1 MLEVDDQVGP
11 SISEGLLGSGAKPG
25 HGGEVEFP
33 VEGHQ
38 PRAIIGVG
46 ACVQFHVARVTV
58 RVHPADHPPAD
69 LGGHPSHWWMTGDV
83 RGGCDTRGMAVVDST
98 PIVDLSNS
106 PPLDD
111 PFDAL
116 IDELAEDG
124 RLAHVACFP
133 AREARFAEPIASIS
147 PEVQR
152 ALGDEPLYTH
162 QAEAIDLVRAGHSV
176 VVATGTASGKSRCF
190 QIPIAEA
197 ANRKRSPGTAL
208 LLYPTKAL
216 AQDQLRALHR
226 IGFDN
231 VVAGTYDGD
240 STPEQKTWV
249 RSTANVVLSNPEM
262 LHAAMLPGHQRW
274 AKFLGHLE
282 HVVIDEL
289 HVLRGIFGTHVA
301 HLLRRLRRMCH
312 HYGSD
317 PRFIFTSATIGEP
330 GRLASQLCGMDVTE
344 VTNDGSPRGERQLV
358 MVNPPVVDEAQG
370 LRTSANSEAASVAA
384 RLINDDHR
392 TIVFCRSRR
401 GTELVTADISRRL
414 PGDDDSRVRAYR
426 AGYLTAERRTIE
438 HELFEGSLSGVVA
451 TSALELGVDI
461 GGLDACVLNGFPG
474 TIASMWQ
481 QIGRAGRG
489 LQPSAAVLV
498 AGDDQ
503 LDQWIMKHPTDLLER
518 PPEQAVINPENPF
531 VLGPHLACAAFEK
544 PLAPADDRY
553 WGDALDDGVRDLVLD
568 DRLMLKPSGT
578 GHQLG
583 VYAGRDRPSRAI
595 GLRSSS
601 SDEMQIVRADGSLVG
616 TVDTARACTAVHTG
630 AIYLHQGRP
639 YRVTSL
645 DLDDRVATVED
656 SDGSEYTQARTTV
669 DITIVS
675 TDATVPLGTSGA
687 EVCLG
692 AVDVTSQVVGY
703 QRREVRSRRIL
714 AHETLDLPPATLSTR
729 SFWFTVPVPL
739 IEQAHIEAS
748 AVPGT
753 LHAAEHAAIG
763 MLPLFTI
770 CDRWDVGGVSTPW
783 HTGAASP
790 AVFIYDA
797 HPGGAGVA
805 ELGFDQHLTL
815 LSATLDSL
823 RACACTDGCPS
834 CVQSPKCGN
843 GNEPLDKHGAIT
855 LLDALLSSD

>member
-1 MLEVDDQVGP
+1 
-11 SISEGLLGSGAKPG
+11 
-25 HGGEVEFP
+25 
-33 VEGHQ
+33 
-38 PRAIIGVG
+38 
-46 ACVQFHVARVTV
+46 
-58 RVHPADHPPAD
+58 
-69 LGGHPSHWWMTGDV
+69 
-83 RGGCDTRGMAVVDST
+83 MAVVDSSPIIEAIT
-98 PIVDLSNS
+98 PVVE
-106 PPLDD
+106 LD
-111 PFDAL
+111 PNFDSL
-116 IDELAEDG
+116 IDDLAEDG
-124 RLAHVACFP
+124 RLAHVANLP
-133 AREARFAEPIASIS
+133 ARAARFGEPIGSIS
-147 PEVQR
+147 PQVRR
-152 ALGDEPLYTH
+152 ALDDQPLYTH

-197 ANRKRSPGTAL
+197 AARKGSMGTAL
-208 LLYPTKAL
+208 MLYPTKAL
-216 AQDQLRALHR
+216 AQDQLRALHA

-231 VVAGTYDGD
+231 LVAGTYDGD

-262 LHAAMLPGHQRW
+262 LHASMLPGHQRW
-274 AKFLGHLE
+274 AKFLGRLE

-330 GRLASQLCGMDVTE
+330 GVLASQLCGLPVTE
-344 VTNDGSPRGERQLV
+344 VTNDGSPRGERKLL

-384 RLINDDHR
+384 RLINDGRR

-414 PGDDDSRVRAYR
+414 PAGDEARVRAYR
-426 AGYLTAERRTIE
+426 AGYLTSERRTIE

-451 TSALELGVDI
+451 TSALELGVDV

-474 TIASMWQ
+474 TVASMWQ

-489 LQPSAAVLV
+489 LAPSASVLV

-503 LDQWIMKHPTDLLER
+503 LDQWIMKHPTELLER
-518 PPEQAVINPENPF
+518 PVEQAVINPDNPF

-544 PLAPADDRY
+544 PLTHDDDHY
-553 WGDALDDGVRDLVLD
+553 WGDALDEGIRDLVLD
-568 DRLMLKPSGT
+568 DRLLLKPSGT
-578 GHQLG
+578 GRPVA
-583 VYAGRDRPSRAI
+583 VYGGRDRPSRAI

-601 SDEMQIVRADGSLVG
+601 ADEVQIVHANGTLVG
-616 TVDTARACTAVHTG
+616 TVDSARACSAVHNG
-630 AIYLHQGRP
+630 AVYLHQGKP
-639 YRVTSL
+639 YRVSSL
-645 DLDDRVATVED
+645 DLDDNVATVED
-656 SDGSEYTQARTTV
+656 FDGSEYTQARTKV
-669 DITIVS
+669 DITVTA
-675 TDATVPLGTSGA
+675 TDDTTALGDSGV

-692 AVDVTSQVVGY
+692 AVNVTSQVVGY

-714 AHETLDLPPATLSTR
+714 ANLTLDLPPETLSTR
-729 SFWFTVPVPL
+729 AFWFSVPVRVL
-739 IEQAHIEAS
+739 EESKIDAS

-753 LHAAEHAAIG
+753 LHAAEHGAIG

-783 HTGAASP
+783 HSGVGGP
-790 AVFIYDA
+790 AIFIHDA

-805 ELGFDQHLTL
+805 ELGFEQHLSL

-823 RACACTDGCPS
+823 RQCSCTDGCPS

-843 GNEPLDKHGAIT
+843 GNEPLDKHGAIA
-855 LLDALLSSD
+855 LLDTMLS

>member
-1 MLEVDDQVGP
+1 
-11 SISEGLLGSGAKPG
+11 
-25 HGGEVEFP
+25 
-33 VEGHQ
+33 
-38 PRAIIGVG
+38 
-46 ACVQFHVARVTV
+46 
-58 RVHPADHPPAD
+58 
-69 LGGHPSHWWMTGDV
+69 
-83 RGGCDTRGMAVVDST
+83 MAVVDSS
-98 PIVDLSNS
+98 PIVDVAALTGDRLS
-106 PPLDD
+106 
-111 PFDAL
+111 FDAL
-116 IDELAEDG
+116 IEELAEDG
-124 RLAHVACFP
+124 RVAHVERFA
-133 AREARFAEPIASIS
+133 ARAPRFAEPITSIS
-147 PEVQR
+147 PEVRR
-152 ALGDEPLYTH
+152 ALGDTPLYTH
-162 QAEAIDLVRAGHSV
+162 QAEAIDLIRAGHSV

-249 RSTANVVLSNPEM
+249 RATANVVLSNPEM
-262 LHAAMLPGHQRW
+262 LHASMLPGHQRW

-282 HVVIDEL
+282 HVVVDEL

-301 HLLRRLRRMCH
+301 HLLRRLRRMCN

-330 GRLASQLCGMDVTE
+330 GRLASQLCGAPVTE
-344 VTNDGSPRGERQLV
+344 VTNDGSPRGERTLV
-358 MVNPPVVDEAQG
+358 MINPPVIDEAQG
-370 LRTSANSEAASVAA
+370 VRTSANSESASVAA
-384 RLINDDHR
+384 RLINDNYR

-401 GTELVTADISRRL
+401 GTELVSADIARRL
-414 PGDDDSRVRAYR
+414 PAGDESRVRAYR

-438 HELFEGSLSGVVA
+438 HELFSGSLGGVVA

-474 TIASMWQ
+474 TVASMWQ

-489 LQPSAAVLV
+489 LQPSAALLV

-503 LDQWIMKHPTDLLER
+503 LDQWIMQHPTDLLQR
-518 PPEQAVINPENPF
+518 PPERAVINPDNPF

-544 PLAPADDRY
+544 PLAPNDDTY
-553 WGDALDDGVRDLVLD
+553 WGDALDEGVRNLVQD
-568 DRLMLKPSGT
+568 DQLLLKPSGK
-578 GHQLG
+578 GHPLG

-601 SDEMQIVRADGSLVG
+601 TDEVQIVHTNGSLVG
-616 TVDTARACTAVHTG
+616 TVDSARACAAVHTG
-630 AIYLHQGRP
+630 AVYLHQGRP

-645 DLDDRVATVED
+645 DLADHVAIVED
-656 SDGSEYTQARTTV
+656 CDGSEYTQARSKV
-669 DITIVS
+669 DISVTS
-675 TDATVPLGTSGA
+675 TDASAPIGTNGVEVFLGS
-687 EVCLG
+687 
-692 AVDVTSQVVGY
+692 VDVTSQIIGY

-714 AHETLDLPPATLSTR
+714 AHETLELPPSTLSTR
-729 SFWFTVPVPL
+729 SFWFTIPVPL
-739 IEQAHIEAS
+739 IEQADVPAA

-783 HTGAASP
+783 HSATGAP
-790 AVFIYDA
+790 TIFIHEA

-805 ELGFDQHLTL
+805 ELGFEQHVTL
-815 LSATLDSL
+815 LAATLESL
-823 RACACTDGCPS
+823 RNCGCADGCPS

-843 GNEPLDKHGAIT
+843 GNEPLDKQGAID
-855 LLDALLSSD
+855 LLQVMLADGTTG

>member
-1 MLEVDDQVGP
+1 
-11 SISEGLLGSGAKPG
+11 
-25 HGGEVEFP
+25 
-33 VEGHQ
+33 
-38 PRAIIGVG
+38 
-46 ACVQFHVARVTV
+46 
-58 RVHPADHPPAD
+58 
-69 LGGHPSHWWMTGDV
+69 
-83 RGGCDTRGMAVVDST
+83 MAVVDSN
-98 PIVDLSNS
+98 PIVDLAS
-106 PPLDD
+106 PFSDGN
-111 PFDAL
+111 FDSL
-116 IDELAEDG
+116 IDELTEDG
-124 RLAHVACFP
+124 RLAHVAHFP
-133 AREARFAEPIASIS
+133 AREARFAEPITSIS
-147 PEVQR
+147 PEVRR
-152 ALGDEPLYTH
+152 ALGDEQLYTH
-162 QAEAIDLVRAGHSV
+162 QAEAIDLIRSGHSV

-197 ANRKRSPGTAL
+197 ANRKRSQGTAL

-216 AQDQLRALHR
+216 AQDQLRALHT

-240 STPEQKTWV
+240 STSEQKTWV

-262 LHAAMLPGHQRW
+262 LHASMLPGHQRW
-274 AKFLGHLE
+274 AKFLGRLE

-330 GRLASQLCGMDVTE
+330 GLLASQLCGMPVTE
-344 VTNDGSPRGERQLV
+344 VTNDGSPRGERRLV
-358 MVNPPVVDEAQG
+358 MVNPPVVDETQG
-370 LRTSANSEAASVAA
+370 LRTSANSESASIAA
-384 RLINDDHR
+384 RLIKADHR

-414 PGDDDSRVRAYR
+414 PGDDSKVRAYR

-438 HELFEGSLSGVVA
+438 HELFEGALKGVVA

-474 TIASMWQ
+474 TVASMWQ

-503 LDQWIMKHPTDLLER
+503 LDQWIMKHPRELLER
-518 PPEQAVINPENPF
+518 PPERAVINPENPF

-544 PLAPADDRY
+544 PLAPDDDKY
-553 WGDALDDGVRDLVLD
+553 WGDALDDGVRDLVLG
-568 DRLMLKPSGT
+568 DRLVLKPGN
-578 GHQLG
+578 GHRLG

-601 SDEMQIVRADGSLVG
+601 SDEVQIISANGTLVG
-616 TVDTARACTAVHTG
+616 TVDSARACSAVHTG

-639 YRVTSL
+639 YRVQSL

-656 SDGSEYTQARTTV
+656 SDGAEYTQARTTV
-669 DITIVS
+669 DITIS
-675 TDATVPLGTSGA
+675 RTDATTPLGNSGA

-729 SFWFTVPVPL
+729 AFWFTVPVPV
-739 IEQAHIEAS
+739 IEQANVDAS
-748 AVPGT
+748 VVPGT

-783 HTGAASP
+783 HSGANGP

-805 ELGFDQHLTL
+805 ELGYEQHLTL
-815 LSATLDSL
+815 LSATLDSM
-823 RACACTDGCPS
+823 RQCSCTEGCPS

-843 GNEPLDKHGAIT
+843 GNEPLDKNGAIA
-855 LLDALLSSD
+855 LLDVMLDGV

>member
-1 MLEVDDQVGP
+1 MQRHHP
-11 SISEGLLGSGAKPG
+11 GA
-25 HGGEVEFP
+25 
-33 VEGHQ
+33 
-38 PRAIIGVG
+38 IGVG
-46 ACVQFHVARVTV
+46 ACVQFHFFRVT
-58 RVHPADHPPAD
+58 
-69 LGGHPSHWWMTGDV
+69 LGWLEARLPNGSYVANHLTVSGEW
-83 RGGCDTRGMAVVDST
+83 DTFHMAIVDSSLN
-98 PIVDLSNS
+98 VDLVGPTNVQ
-106 PPLDD
+106 PD
-111 PFDAL
+111 FDSL
-116 IDELAEDG
+116 IDELADDG
-124 RLAHVACFP
+124 RLAHVARFP
-133 AREARFAEPIASIS
+133 AREPKFAEPIASIS
-147 PEVQR
+147 AEVRR
-152 ALGDEPLYTH
+152 ALHDERLYTH
-162 QAEAIDLVRAGHSV
+162 QAEAIDLIRAGHSV

-190 QIPIAEA
+190 QVPIAEA

-216 AQDQLRALHR
+216 AQDQLRALHT

-262 LHAAMLPGHQRW
+262 LHASMLPGHQRW

-330 GRLASQLCGMDVTE
+330 GLLASQLCGMPVTE
-344 VTNDGSPRGERQLV
+344 VTNDGSPRGQRTLV
-358 MVNPPVVDEAQG
+358 MVNPPVLDAAQG
-370 LRTSANSEAASVAA
+370 LRTSANSESASMAA

-414 PGDDDSRVRAYR
+414 PAGAESRVRAYR

-461 GGLDACVLNGFPG
+461 GGLDACVMNGFPG

-489 LQPSAAVLV
+489 LQPSAAMLV

-503 LDQWIMKHPTDLLER
+503 LDQWIMKHPTDLLKR
-518 PPEQAVINPENPF
+518 PPERAVINPDNPF

-544 PLAPADDRY
+544 PLAPDDDKY
-553 WGDALDDGVRDLVLD
+553 WGDVLDDGVRNLVRD
-568 DRLMLKPSGT
+568 DQLLLKPSGQ
-578 GHQLG
+578 GHRLG

-601 SDEMQIVRADGSLVG
+601 TDEVQIVHSNGALVG
-616 TVDTARACTAVHTG
+616 TVDSARACGAVHTG
-630 AIYLHQGRP
+630 AVYLHQGRP
-639 YRVTSL
+639 YRVVSL
-645 DLDDRVATVED
+645 DLDDHVAIVED
-656 SDGSEYTQARTTV
+656 CDGSEYTQARSKI
-669 DITIVS
+669 DITITS
-675 TDATVPLGTSGA
+675 TDASTPIGTTGV
-687 EVCLG
+687 EVFLG

-714 AHETLDLPPATLSTR
+714 AHENLELPPSTLSTR
-729 SFWFTVPVPL
+729 SFWFTIPVPL
-739 IEQAHIEAS
+739 LEAADLSAS

-783 HTGAASP
+783 HSGSGAP
-790 AVFIYDA
+790 TIFIHEA
-797 HPGGAGVA
+797 HPGGAGIS
-805 ELGFDQHLTL
+805 ELGFEQHLSL
-815 LSATLDSL
+815 LAATLESL
-823 RACACTDGCPS
+823 RNCECTDGCPS

-843 GNEPLDKHGAIT
+843 GNEPLDKYGAID
-855 LLDALLSSD
+855 LLDAIL